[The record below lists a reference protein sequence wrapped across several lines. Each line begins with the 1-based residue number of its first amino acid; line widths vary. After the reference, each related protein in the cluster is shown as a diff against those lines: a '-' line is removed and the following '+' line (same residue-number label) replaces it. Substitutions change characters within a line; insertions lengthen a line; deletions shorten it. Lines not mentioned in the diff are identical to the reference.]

1 VGPAGQAKVNAG
13 CKPRHL
19 YDPNNSFLHAMTYPL
34 LNRLRV
40 IESSAFIAAPLAGL
54 TLAQY
59 GADVIRVDMIG
70 GGIDYARMPRMPGGR
85 SLYWSGLNKGKRSI
99 AIDLR
104 SPQGRELVQ
113 ALATAPGPD
122 AGVLLT
128 NIGTPWLAHPVLAA
142 RRADVIS
149 CTIQGNADGS
159 TALDY
164 TVNSASGYPAITGGG
179 SIDKPV
185 NHVLPAWDLAC
196 AYQAAFAIVA
206 AVDRRRRTGEGAQL
220 QLALSDVAFTA
231 LSHLGVLA
239 EAELLQQDRPSIG
252 NHIYGAFGRDFATS
266 DGQRLMVAAISLGQ
280 WKALVQAC
288 DIGAAIGELQ
298 QRSGLDFDD
307 EAQRYEGRDAIA
319 ALLEPWFAAR
329 PRPEAQR
336 VLEQHKACWGRYST
350 ARELLAADPRVS
362 LANPVFERI
371 DTPGIGEHLS
381 AGAAVR
387 VGAMEREPTTP
398 AARLG
403 DHTDEVLHEVL
414 GLDSAAIG
422 KLHDAG
428 VVAGPECDPTNS
440 SSPQ

>member
-1 VGPAGQAKVNAG
+1 
-13 CKPRHL
+13 
-19 YDPNNSFLHAMTYPL
+19 MTYPF

-54 TLAQY
+54 TLAQF
-59 GADVIRVDMIG
+59 GADVIRIDMIG

-85 SLYWSGLNKGKRSI
+85 SLYWSGLNKGKRSV
-99 AIDLR
+99 AVDLR
-104 SPQGRELVQ
+104 SSQGRELVQ

-128 NIGTPWLAHPVLAA
+128 NIGTPWLAHAVLAA

-164 TVNSASGYPAITGGG
+164 TVNSATGYPAVTGGG
-179 SIDKPV
+179 SPQHPV

-206 AVDRRRRTGEGAQL
+206 AVDRRRRTGAGAQL

-252 NHIYGAFGRDFATS
+252 NHIYGAFGRDFATA
-266 DGQRLMVAAISLGQ
+266 DDQRIMVAAISLGQ
-280 WKALVQAC
+280 WKALVKAC
-288 DIGAAIGELQ
+288 DAAAAITDLQ
-298 QRSGLDFDD
+298 QRSGLDFED
-307 EAQRYEGRDAIA
+307 EAQRFEGRDAIA

-329 PRPEAQR
+329 PRPEAER

-350 ARELLAADPRVS
+350 VRELLAADARVS
-362 LANPVFERI
+362 TANPVFERI
-371 DTPGIGEHLS
+371 NTPGVGEHLS
-381 AGAAVR
+381 AGTAVR
-387 VGAMEREPTTP
+387 VGAMAREPTTP

-414 GLDSAAIG
+414 GLDGASIG
-422 KLHDAG
+422 RLHDAG
-428 VVAGPECDPTNS
+428 VVAGPECDPTRG
-440 SSPQ
+440 